1 MGSFLKSFSKYIPI
15 WRRSRS
21 TQRFTLTKKKGQQ
34 IWHSFNYQCKTYLVG
49 NVLGN
54 DSSSFQLQGEDVI
67 NQIVWFFFQSFF
79 SAYIFRACRSQELGM
94 DHLNYRNEQVCDA
107 YSYFGLSIKI
117 SKLPGAGG
125 GPGQGLSPFWQV
137 TGCGQFGWARTKPT
151 DTKMSTSS
159 NFMVTL
165 KGWTQTSTEVIGTS
179 SSWTFIGRKSYN
191 YRCNIKAETICQRR

>member
-1 MGSFLKSFSKYIPI
+1 
-15 WRRSRS
+15 
-21 TQRFTLTKKKGQQ
+21 
-34 IWHSFNYQCKTYLVG
+34 
-49 NVLGN
+49 
-54 DSSSFQLQGEDVI
+54 
-67 NQIVWFFFQSFF
+67 
-79 SAYIFRACRSQELGM
+79 M

-165 KGWTQTSTEVIGTS
+165 KGWT
-179 SSWTFIGRKSYN
+179 
-191 YRCNIKAETICQRR
+191 